1 MKRLMILLLAVIAV
15 TACGASR
22 RVAVDPEQ
30 PWVGR
35 TTAEILTTMGEPDRI
50 DMDGSGGSVLVY
62 ESTPDYDSPDYDILA
77 PDAETRLTRR
87 YAKFYLS
94 AKGTCYHVDAN
105 RNLPSPR
112 RAYYDDDSGEVWV
125 DILIYLPL
133 LLIGILL

>member
-1 MKRLMILLLAVIAV
+1 MKRFILLLLAAVAV

-22 RVAVDPEQ
+22 RVAVDPVQ

-35 TTAEILTTMGEPDRI
+35 TTSEILTTLGDPDRI
-50 DMDGSGGSVLVY
+50 DTDGNGGSILVY
-62 ESTPDYDSPDYDILA
+62 ETAPDYDSPDYDILA
-77 PDAETRLTRR
+77 PDVETGRTRR
-87 YAKFYLS
+87 YAKFYLT
-94 AKGTCYHVDAN
+94 ARGTCYRVDAN

-112 RAYYDDDSGEVWV
+112 RAYYDDDSGEIWI